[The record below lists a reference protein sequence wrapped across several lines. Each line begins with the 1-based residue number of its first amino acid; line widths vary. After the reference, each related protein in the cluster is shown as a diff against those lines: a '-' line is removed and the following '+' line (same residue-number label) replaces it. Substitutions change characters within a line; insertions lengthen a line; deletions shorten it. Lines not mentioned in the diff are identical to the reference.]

1 MYNEEIMMNDDNLES
16 NLLTSSLLKKMSG
29 LHASTQVELKRM
41 CLGNLTLQVNYA
53 VGRLVAVIVY
63 CFSGDLNLL
72 AITVYMEV

>member
-1 MYNEEIMMNDDNLES
+1 MQV
-16 NLLTSSLLKKMSG
+16 
-29 LHASTQVELKRM
+29 QVELKRM
-41 CLGNLTLQVNYA
+41 CSGDLTLQVNYA